1 MNKENFIIK
10 FKEAQIKNIEDEI
23 FEENKDSA
31 VRTIYLQKKYQ
42 IEGINISRVY
52 ARIVNYQ
59 IRKYGTQL
67 VMAVGQ
73 HLSKQDFE
81 RLRVNSRNR
90 RKSRLGRL

>member
-1 MNKENFIIK
+1 MNKETFIIK
-10 FKEAQIKNIEDEI
+10 LKEAQIKKIEDEI

-31 VRTIYLQKKYQ
+31 VRTTYLQKKYQ

-73 HLSKQDFE
+73 HLSKQDIE

-90 RKSRLGRL
+90 RKSRLGRI